1 MIIKVHEDSVYYT
14 IAWSKVYPFDK
25 YSASRIIPE
34 LAGLLYFTRQWDDR
48 DGKPLFIYGCWRDG
62 LRMGFKLLFDPMFS
76 KLPGIAHSLLEA
88 PLFFKFTVVDTT
100 PMDLKDVMSN
110 LISRYRPDFNSADYA
125 PSNRFSAVYV
135 KETKMREGD
144 VSGRVRF

>member
-1 MIIKVHEDSVYYT
+1 MIVKVHEDSVYYT
-14 IAWSKVYPFDK
+14 IAWSAVYPFDK

-34 LAGLLYFTRQWDDR
+34 LSGLLYFTRQWDDR
-48 DGKPLFIYGCWRDG
+48 DRRPIFIYGCWRDG

-76 KLPGIAHSLLEA
+76 KHPGIAHALMEG

-100 PMDLKDVMSN
+100 PKDLKDVMSK
-110 LISRYRPDFNSADYA
+110 LISGYRPDFNHADF
-125 PSNRFSAVYV
+125 PSSSRYGAVFV